1 MYLGAGR
8 KMGQL
13 GKNLPIRVVRCE
25 EQSMEMVETPTRLS
39 STITKIVCANIF
51 LPFKCMPIKANMHH
65 RVSGTV

>member
-39 STITKIVCANIF
+39 STITKIVSDNFFAF
-51 LPFKCMPIKANMHH
+51 QLYAYRSLNMYH
-65 RVSGTV
+65 RVGGKM

>member
-25 EQSMEMVETPTRLS
+25 EQSKEMVETPTRLS
-39 STITKIVCANIF
+39 STITKIVSGNF
-51 LPFKCMPIKANMHH
+51 LLFKCMPIGA
-65 RVSGTV
+65 

>member
-25 EQSMEMVETPTRLS
+25 EQSKEMVETPTRLS
-39 STITKIVCANIF
+39 STITKIVYANIF
-51 LPFKCMPIKANMHH
+51 LPF
-65 RVSGTV
+65 